1 MPIRQ
6 PSLLDDKDPN
16 TQAWEGE
23 TTDRLNQ
30 LEFDFNN
37 TLSVNDIAS
46 QTYDGGPTVPVD
58 IVNEDSYANLASR
71 ENVIGKQG
79 YFLDAE
85 TGRMVVED
93 IVLRGAI
100 ASANFQLTGGT
111 NGIFLDSGTTSFFL
125 NSMHRGDIVSTSV
138 GNLNGGTS
146 YDGIDTTLMSA
157 VPTTTNGYG
166 FDNTTGDGYI
176 KTIYSAKA
184 NLDELDVKAKTVFSH
199 TAPCRIIDFISN
211 NAILST
217 QTGSTTITPTTV
229 TDLQPNG
236 MYSVTIQWSDTSIT
250 GADFTSEMA
259 TESIVLPPAGISLA
273 NSETSAGKGLIELG
287 TVFRQNNRIATIFAE
302 YDSDNTDTPRK
313 IKLARVGYTQGSPAV
328 TIITQSSI
336 GIINITQRMGQ

>member
-46 QTYDGGPTVPVD
+46 QTYDGGPTVPVN

-125 NSMHRGDIVSTSV
+125 NSMHRGDIVSTAV

-199 TAPCRIIDFISN
+199 TAPCRIIDFISD

-217 QTGSTTITPTTV
+217 ETGSTTITPTTV

-236 MYSVTIQWSDTSIT
+236 MYSVTIQWSDTRAST
-250 GADFTSEMA
+250 DFKSEMA
-259 TESIVLPPAGISLA
+259 TESVVIPPAGIDLS
-273 NSETSAGKGLIELG
+273 NSVTTGNKGIVELG
-287 TVFRQNNRIATIFAE
+287 SVFTISDLIATIFVE
-302 YDSDNTDTPRK
+302 YDGTNSNTPRK
-313 IKLARVGYTQGSPAV
+313 LKLARKVYSVDGSV
-328 TIITQSSI
+328 VINGTST
-336 GIINITQRMGQ
+336 GIINVTQRMGQ